1 MLDRLKARFAAP
13 LGDEDV
19 AVLLYVREGARWY
32 VQLSVRSTIGA
43 SVGWGAVEVLDAAGD
58 AELAAAVRRALA
70 RAPRRPVPYSRDEHR
85 ETPWSQEGKSFR
97 AFARGAALVEVH
109 RRADGRFAVQ
119 PYENRVFTRPP
130 EGFLGVPERVRDVED
145 DDEQLGAAIRAATAA
160 P

>member
-19 AVLLYVREGARWY
+19 AVALYRRDAARWY
-32 VQLSVRSTIGA
+32 VQLSVPSTIGA
-43 SVGWGAVEVLDAAGD
+43 SVAWGTVEVLDGASD
-58 AELAAAVRRALA
+58 ADLGAAVRRALA
-70 RAPRRPVPYSRDEHR
+70 RAPRRPVHYDRDEDR

-97 AFARGAALVEVH
+97 VFARGAALVEVR
-109 RRADGRFAVQ
+109 RRADGHFALQ